1 MIIPDVNILVY
12 AFRSDTPQHS
22 SAKEWLEGVRRS
34 PEPLGLPDTVLTGF
48 LRVVTNR
55 KIFSEPAEMP
65 EALSF
70 TSTLQQSPNCRT
82 IHPSSAAWDRF
93 AAFAAHDPYIVGNLV
108 PDAWLASIAIS
119 SGARLATADAGFAR
133 FERLKWFNPVRAE

>member
-22 SAKEWLEGVRRS
+22 RARAWLEGVRES

-48 LRVVTNR
+48 LRLVTNR
-55 KIFSEPAEMP
+55 KIFSEPAEMS

-70 TSTLQQSPNCRT
+70 TSALRQSPNCRT
-82 IHPSSAAWDRF
+82 IHPSSAAWERF
-93 AAFAAHDPYIVGNLV
+93 AAFAARDPYIVGNLV

-133 FERLKWFNPVRAE
+133 FERLRWFNPVRAS